1 VRNVSFNEDVRA
13 AVHEAATIKG
23 YSADV
28 VDGCLTAIAR
38 DIGRDFNTMSLRP
51 PDHPDRRTYQKL
63 VEALGL
69 VEAICEDQGDA
80 VLVVRLRVEAFD

>member
-1 VRNVSFNEDVRA
+1 MRDVSFKEDVRA
-13 AVHEAATIKG
+13 AVYEAATIKG

-38 DIGRDFNTMSLRP
+38 DIGRDFDTMSLRP
-51 PDHPDRRTYQKL
+51 PDHPGRRTYQKL

-69 VEAICEDQGDA
+69 VEAICEDQGDEI
-80 VLVVRLRVEAFD
+80 LVIRLRVQAFD